1 MTNVLISRKNK
12 MVLSA
17 SKNEMKTNQKPANL
31 QYEAWVPGV
40 IGTRESRYDTLDSPD
55 CIKEQII

>member
-1 MTNVLISRKNK
+1 

-31 QYEAWVPGV
+31 QYEVWVPGV
-40 IGTRESRYDTLDSPD
+40 NGTRESRYDTLDSPD